1 MPHPHAR
8 LGADRIER
16 PSPLRPRPEMNVTP
30 LIDILLVLLVIFMA
44 ALPMTQKGTDVDIPP
59 EAQRTDGPPPDRQ
72 VVIELT
78 ADRQLAVNKR
88 PVALAELT
96 PWLRDIYR
104 DRRDKTIFLIG
115 DGSLRYGDVVAVI
128 DAAKAAGLEKVGVV
142 TEGMRASTKDPGG
155 RPAPRTPGA

>member
-1 MPHPHAR
+1 MHAALGLSAPTGSVTETYRRTHQEERGFLHYEMQLGSGTWDLLPSLTWNARFRR
-8 LGADRIER
+8 LFFGAQLGGVLRLEAANEAGYALGDRIR
-16 PSPLRPRPEMNVTP
+16 V
-30 LIDILLVLLVIFMA
+30 
-44 ALPMTQKGTDVDIPP
+44 
-59 EAQRTDGPPPDRQ
+59 EAWGG
-72 VVIELT
+72 
-78 ADRQLAVNKR
+78 
-88 PVALAELT
+88 AELT

-155 RPAPRTPGA
+155 RPAPRTPGS